1 MKQHKTWLTV
11 LALLLVALPARADV
25 VWPALYL
32 ETRLVTWWAITVGLV
47 AEYIFVRQ
55 LLGFGVRK
63 ALLADVCMNFASTLL
78 GILLIPIAGLA
89 WEFFPGSVLYRIF
102 DVGTFNPGTWVM
114 TFLFAVAINAALESL
129 VIRWAFKTK
138 LGKRGFWGLVVA
150 NAVSVGLAFG
160 SLFVLWPQM

>member
-1 MKQHKTWLTV
+1 
-11 LALLLVALPARADV
+11 
-25 VWPALYL
+25 
-32 ETRLVTWWAITVGLV
+32 
-47 AEYIFVRQ
+47 
-55 LLGFGVRK
+55 
-63 ALLADVCMNFASTLL
+63 MNFASTLL